1 MATLFVGVLI
11 MTRIDSDAWQ
21 EWFLVSTLS
30 MVVALNICT
39 AIYQGGLIGGT
50 TQEIEFDNNLSFHTC
65 ENVKIQAPQGKHC
78 SGVCGKFPPSYMG
91 GMMAGQALGGIFP
104 ALVNIFVI
112 AMQVD
117 SSDYFCH
124 LFFQTWQ
131 FCLEDSKNHLTK
143 VYYPR

>member
-21 EWFLVSTLS
+21 QWFLVSTLL

-39 AIYQGGLIGGT
+39 AIYQGGLIGWALL
-50 TQEIEFDNNLSFHTC
+50 NSCHMCN
-65 ENVKIQAPQGKHC
+65 KIDIR
-78 SGVCGKFPPSYMG
+78 SGVCGKFPPNYMG

-112 AMQVD
+112 AMQV
-117 SSDYFCH
+117 H
-124 LFFQTWQ
+124 LQRKFFL
-131 FCLEDSKNHLTK
+131 CLKNDKSNINERRLN
-143 VYYPR
+143 

>member
-21 EWFLVSTLS
+21 QWFLVSTLL

-39 AIYQGGLIGGT
+39 AIYQGGLIGWALL
-50 TQEIEFDNNLSFHTC
+50 NSCHMC
-65 ENVKIQAPQGKHC
+65 KKIDIR
-78 SGVCGKFPPSYMG
+78 SGVCGKFPPNYMG

-112 AMQVD
+112 AMQV
-117 SSDYFCH
+117 H
-124 LFFQTWQ
+124 LQRKFFL
-131 FCLEDSKNHLTK
+131 CLKIH
-143 VYYPR
+143 

>member
-21 EWFLVSTLS
+21 QWFLVSTLS
-30 MVVALNICT
+30 MVVSLNICT

-50 TQEIEFDNNLSFHTC
+50 TQEIELLM
-65 ENVKIQAPQGKHC
+65 GKHC

-117 SSDYFCH
+117 SWDYFLSSIFPKMAI
-124 LFFQTWQ
+124 LF
-131 FCLEDSKNHLTK
+131 
-143 VYYPR
+143 